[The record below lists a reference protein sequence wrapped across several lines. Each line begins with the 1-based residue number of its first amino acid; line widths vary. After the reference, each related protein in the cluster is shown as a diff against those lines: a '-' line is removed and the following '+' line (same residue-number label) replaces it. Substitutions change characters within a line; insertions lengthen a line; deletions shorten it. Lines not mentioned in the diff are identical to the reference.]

1 MPAVLLTA
9 CGVLTPYRAKGWV
22 ELDPCDA
29 LTIEP
34 GTQCRNPPGGLGY
47 HMYPEVHFTCVVAV
61 LLLFCD
67 VAPFPVLLLGC
78 AVAPAP
84 LVGARYV

>member
-1 MPAVLLTA
+1 
-9 CGVLTPYRAKGWV
+9 
-22 ELDPCDA
+22 
-29 LTIEP
+29 
-34 GTQCRNPPGGLGY
+34 
-47 HMYPEVHFTCVVAV
+47 MYPEVHFTCVVAV

-78 AVAPAP
+78 AVAPAA